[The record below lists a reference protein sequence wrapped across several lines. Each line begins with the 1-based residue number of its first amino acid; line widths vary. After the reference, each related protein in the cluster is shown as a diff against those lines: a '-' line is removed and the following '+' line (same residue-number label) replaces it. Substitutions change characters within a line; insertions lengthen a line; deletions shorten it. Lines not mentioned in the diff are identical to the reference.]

1 MSIES
6 SRERMLEDLIETER
20 QLRVNAEKIARS
32 YRKLMIDL
40 AFRLDGERLE
50 DLRRGAYPNLESWS
64 TGDWQ
69 AFWRDYQPKN
79 GREWKNREK
88 HLEVVSQGRDEQLRE
103 AEAVVSP
110 ENVPNVQKNNSTPAS
125 QNGYDIPSMIRLIA
139 EMPIPMQPPAAYRHH
154 LDTGQSTLRY
164 RRKLMA
170 LRLLAA
176 GVSIRLEIDT
186 IISRRE
192 GLGMRTNSVRKPLEE
207 LVESRLVATEV
218 LHMTNPFET
227 SLAVCCL
234 TEEGR
239 HLCNALGWTVVESE
253 SERLTRIYPEENKKD
268 HILAVLTFTIHA
280 RLRGWK
286 AEVLPVVNGV
296 VQPDV
301 RVEKGEEI
309 WYVGIESNEFN
320 PEKLV
325 ELAQLNNGKIALCA
339 LNEHGREKLLEA
351 CRESGITGV
360 SNDLFSLAFV
370 KEHLPRSLTLIG
382 VDDLLWMCLKNA

>member
-50 DLRRGAYPNLESWS
+50 DLRRGAFPNLESWS

-79 GREWKNREK
+79 GREWKSLDK
-88 HLEVVSQGRDEQLRE
+88 HLEVLSQGRDEQLQE
-103 AEAVVSP
+103 AETVLSP
-110 ENVPNVQKNNSTPAS
+110 ENVQVNNTPTPAA
-125 QNGYDIPSMIRLIA
+125 QIGYDIPSMIRLIA
-139 EMPIPMQPPAAYRHH
+139 EMPIPAQPPAAYRLH

-170 LRLLAA
+170 LRLLAV

-218 LHMTNPFET
+218 LHMTTPFET
-227 SLAVCCL
+227 SLAVCRL

-239 HLCNALGWTVVESE
+239 HLCNTLGWAVIESE
-253 SERLTRIYPEENKKD
+253 SERLTIMYPGENRKD
-268 HILAVLTFTIHA
+268 HILAILTFAMHA

-286 AEVLPVVNGV
+286 AEVVPVVNSV

-309 WYVGIESNEFN
+309 WYMGIESKELNA
-320 PEKLV
+320 EKLK
-325 ELAQLNNGKIALCA
+325 ELAQLNNGKVALCA
-339 LNEHGREKLLEA
+339 LNEQGHEKLLEA
-351 CRESGITGV
+351 CRETGISGV
-360 SNDLFSLAFV
+360 STDLFSLAFV

-382 VDDLLWMCLKNA
+382 VDDPLWMDK

>member
-32 YRKLMIDL
+32 YRKLMVDL

-50 DLRRGAYPNLESWS
+50 DLRRGAFPNLESWS

-79 GREWKNREK
+79 GREWKNLEK
-88 HLEVVSQGRDEQLRE
+88 HHEIASNGKDEQLQE
-103 AEAVVSP
+103 EEAVVSP
-110 ENVPNVQKNNSTPAS
+110 PENAPNVQAKNTTAPAS
-125 QNGYDIPSMIRLIA
+125 QTGYDIPSMIRLIA
-139 EMPIPMQPPAAYRHH
+139 EMPIPAQPPAAYRHH
-154 LDTGQSTLRY
+154 LDTGQSALRY

-192 GLGMRTNSVRKPLEE
+192 GLGMRTNSVRKPMEE

-227 SLAVCCL
+227 SLVVCRL

-239 HLCNALGWTVVESE
+239 RLCNALGWTVVESE
-253 SERLTRIYPEENKKD
+253 SERLTRIYPGENRKD
-268 HILAVLTFTIHA
+268 HILAVLTFAMHA

-286 AEVLPVVNGV
+286 AEVLPVVNDV

-301 RVEKGEEI
+301 RVEKGEDT
-309 WYVGIESNEFN
+309 WGKD
-320 PEKLV
+320 PLKLD
-325 ELAQLNNGKIALCA
+325 
-339 LNEHGREKLLEA
+339 H
-351 CRESGITGV
+351 
-360 SNDLFSLAFV
+360 
-370 KEHLPRSLTLIG
+370 
-382 VDDLLWMCLKNA
+382 

>member
-50 DLRRGAYPNLESWS
+50 DLRRGAFPNLESWS

-69 AFWRDYQPKN
+69 TFWRDYQPKN
-79 GREWKNREK
+79 GREWKSLDK
-88 HLEVVSQGRDEQLRE
+88 HLKVLSQGRDEQLQE
-103 AEAVVSP
+103 AEVVLSP
-110 ENVPNVQKNNSTPAS
+110 ENEQVKNTLAAAF
-125 QNGYDIPSMIRLIA
+125 QTGGYDIPSMIRLIA
-139 EMPIPMQPPAAYRHH
+139 EMPIPTQPPAAYRRH
-154 LDTGQSTLRY
+154 LDTGQSALRY

-176 GVSIRLEIDT
+176 GVSVRLEIDT

-218 LHMTNPFET
+218 LHMTTPFET
-227 SLAVCCL
+227 SLAVCRL

-253 SERLTRIYPEENKKD
+253 SERLIRIYPGENRKD
-268 HILAVLTFTIHA
+268 HILAVLTFAMHA

-286 AEVLPVVNGV
+286 AEVLPVVNSV

-301 RVEKGEEI
+301 HVEKGEET

-320 PEKLV
+320 LEKLK
-325 ELAQLNNGKIALCA
+325 ELAHLNNGKIALCA
-339 LNEHGREKLLEA
+339 LNEQGREKLFEA
-351 CRESGITGV
+351 CRESGVTGM
-360 SNDLFSLAFV
+360 STNLFNLAFV

-382 VDDLLWMCLKNA
+382 VDDPLWL

>member
-40 AFRLDGERLE
+40 AFRIDGERLE
-50 DLRRGAYPNLESWS
+50 DLRRGAFPNLESWS

-69 AFWRDYQPKN
+69 AFWRDFQPKN
-79 GREWKNREK
+79 GGEWKSLEK
-88 HLEVVSQGRDEQLRE
+88 HLEIGSQGRDEQSQK
-103 AEAVVSP
+103 AKAVLSP
-110 ENVPNVQKNNSTPAS
+110 ENVADLEAKNSVAS
-125 QNGYDIPSMIRLIA
+125 APQIDYDILSMIRLIA
-139 EMPIPMQPPAAYRHH
+139 EMPIPAQPPAAYRRH

-176 GVSIRLEIDT
+176 GVSVRLEIDT

-207 LVESRLVATEV
+207 LVDSRLVATEV
-218 LHMTNPFET
+218 LHMTTPFET
-227 SLAVCCL
+227 SLAVCRL

-239 HLCNALGWTVVESE
+239 HLCNALGWTVVDSE
-253 SERLTRIYPEENKKD
+253 SDRLTRLYLGENKKD
-268 HILAVLTFTIHA
+268 HILAVLTFAMHA

-286 AEVLPVVNGV
+286 ADVLPMVNGV
-296 VQPDV
+296 IQPDV
-301 RVEKGEEI
+301 RVEKGEDT

-320 PEKLV
+320 LEKLK
-325 ELAQLNNGKIALCA
+325 ELAQLNNGKLALCA
-339 LNEHGREKLLEA
+339 LNKHGREKLLDA
-351 CRESGITGV
+351 CIESGITGV
-360 SNDLFSLAFV
+360 STDLFSLAFV

-382 VDDLLWMCLKNA
+382 VDDPLWT